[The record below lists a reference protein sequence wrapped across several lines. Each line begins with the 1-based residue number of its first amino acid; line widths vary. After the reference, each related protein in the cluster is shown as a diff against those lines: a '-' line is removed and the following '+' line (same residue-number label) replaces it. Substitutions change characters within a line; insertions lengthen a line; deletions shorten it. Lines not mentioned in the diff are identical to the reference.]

1 MVPPVE
7 LAIGWLTMFVIG
19 TELFVVSPLLP
30 LIAATYR
37 VRPER
42 IGLCVT
48 SFALVY
54 VLSAPVLGLLSDRS
68 GRRRVLTC
76 CLVAFAT
83 ANLATA
89 LAADLPQLI
98 AARLFAGAA
107 AAGISPSVYALV
119 GTAAPQDRRATWLAF
134 VVSGLLLSLVLGA
147 PLGAVAGAAI
157 GWRHVFIVLAA
168 VSLVLAWPNH
178 RLWLRDRG
186 VAAVTPSAALK
197 PTVLAM
203 RVLPMVVWSTS
214 LYGVYTYLGVGLN
227 QIGFSTNQIALVI
240 LFYGCG
246 AIAGVLIGGR
256 AADRIG
262 PKFMACA
269 SLLGLSGCFLLLRL
283 ALDAGILFAPMLG
296 LTSAVAQL
304 FFPAQQAGLATD
316 FAARRATAFA
326 WNNSALF
333 LGISLGSISGA
344 QAIEISGIG
353 ANLTASAGIAFIGWV
368 LNTLTVPGAA
378 RPPTSSADRVG

>member
-1 MVPPVE
+1 MIPPAK
-7 LAIGWLTMFVIG
+7 LAISWLTMFVIG

-30 LIAATYR
+30 LIGATYR
-37 VRPER
+37 IPPER
-42 IGLCVT
+42 VGLCVT
-48 SFALVY
+48 AFAVVY
-54 VLSAPVLGLLSDRS
+54 VLSAPLLGLLSDRS
-68 GRRRVLTC
+68 GRRRVLTF
-76 CLVAFAT
+76 CLVAFAA

-89 LAADLPQLI
+89 FADDLPQLI

-119 GTAAPQDRRATWLAF
+119 GSAAPEDRRATWLAF

-214 LYGVYTYLGVGLN
+214 LYGVYTYLGAGLS
-227 QIGFSTNQIALVI
+227 QIGFSASQIAQAI

-246 AIAGVLIGGR
+246 AIVGVLIGGR

-262 PKFMACA
+262 PKFMAGV

-283 ALDAGILFAPMLG
+283 ALDAGTLFAPVLV

-304 FFPAQQAGLATD
+304 FFPAQQAGLTTD
-316 FAARRATAFA
+316 FAARRATALA

-344 QAIEISGIG
+344 QAIAISGID
-353 ANLTASAGIAFIGWV
+353 ANLTVSAGIALIGCV
-368 LNTLTVPGAA
+368 LNSFIAP
-378 RPPTSSADRVG
+378 RPTRPLRRSADRAG